1 MATLHLPLAPL
12 LLLILTAAAFL
23 STEIAAQPAAPAPGP
38 ARPINI
44 TAILEKGGQF
54 VTFIRLLNTTQI
66 GSQINIQINSSSEG
80 MTVLAPTDNAFQN
93 LKPGTLNKLSP
104 DDQVKLI
111 LYHVSPKYYT
121 LEDLLSVSNPVRTQA
136 SGRDVGGVY
145 GLNFTGQGNQ
155 VNVST
160 GIVETRLSTSLRQQR
175 PLAVYVVDM
184 VLLPEEMFGERKISP
199 VAPPPKKSKSPD
211 VSDDLDTNSTK
222 KAAPPTEKSGSCEM
236 KSGLGFGL
244 GLVVLTL
251 KFLF

>member
-1 MATLHLPLAPL
+1 MATIHLNLSPL
-12 LLLILTAAAFL
+12 LLLLLTVVFL
-23 STEIAAQPAAPAPGP
+23 SNEITAQPAAPAPGP
-38 ARPINI
+38 AGPINI

-93 LKPGTLNKLSP
+93 LTPGSLNKLSP

-111 LYHVSPKYYT
+111 LYHVSPKFYT

-136 SGRDVGGVY
+136 SGRDAGGVY

-160 GIVETRLSTSLRQQR
+160 GVVETRLSTSLRQER

-199 VAPPPKKSKSPD
+199 VAPPAKSKSPD
-211 VSDDLDTNSTK
+211 VSDDSDSSK
-222 KAAPPTEKSGSCEM
+222 KSAAPSEKSGSGEM
-236 KSGLGFGL
+236 KAGLGFGL
-244 GLVVLTL
+244 GLVVLCL
-251 KFLF
+251 KFIF

>member
-1 MATLHLPLAPL
+1 MATTPL
-12 LLLILTAAAFL
+12 LLLLLTAVFL
-23 STEIAAQPAAPAPGP
+23 SAEITAQPAAPAPGP
-38 ARPINI
+38 DGPINI

-54 VTFIRLLNTTQI
+54 VTLIRLLNTTQI
-66 GSQINIQINSSSEG
+66 GNQINIQINSSSEG

-111 LYHVSPKYYT
+111 LYHVSPKFYT
-121 LEDLLSVSNPVRTQA
+121 LEDLLSVSNPVSTQA
-136 SGRDVGGVY
+136 SGRDAGGVY

-160 GIVETRLSTSLRQQR
+160 GIVETRLSTSLRQER

-199 VAPPPKKSKSPD
+199 VAPPPKSKSPD
-211 VSDDLDTNSTK
+211 VSDDSDSSK
-222 KAAPPTEKSGSCEM
+222 KAAAPSQSEKSGSGEM
-236 KSGLGFGL
+236 NSGFGFGL
-244 GLVVLTL
+244 GLVVLCL

>member
-1 MATLHLPLAPL
+1 MATIHLTLAPL
-12 LLLILTAAAFL
+12 LLLILTAVFL
-23 STEIAAQPAAPAPGP
+23 STEITAQPAAPAPGP
-38 ARPINI
+38 AGPINI

-66 GSQINIQINSSSEG
+66 GSQINIQLNSSSEG

-155 VNVST
+155 VKVST
-160 GIVETRLSTSLRQQR
+160 GVVETRLSTSLRQER

-184 VLLPEEMFGERKISP
+184 VLLPEEMFGERKTSP
-199 VAPPPKKSKSPD
+199 VAPAPKKSKSPD
-211 VSDDLDTNSTK
+211 VSDDSDSSK
-222 KAAPPTEKSGSCEM
+222 KAAAPTEKSGSGDM

-244 GLVVLTL
+244 GLVVLSL

>member
-1 MATLHLPLAPL
+1 MATTPLFL
-12 LLLILTAAAFL
+12 LLLTAVFL
-23 STEIAAQPAAPAPGP
+23 SAEITAQPAAPAPGP
-38 ARPINI
+38 AGPINI

-54 VTFIRLLNTTQI
+54 VTLIRLLNTTQI
-66 GSQINIQINSSSEG
+66 GNQINIQINSSSEG

-104 DDQVKLI
+104 EDQVKLI
-111 LYHVSPKYYT
+111 LYHVSPKFYT
-121 LEDLLSVSNPVRTQA
+121 LEDLLSVSNPVSTQA
-136 SGRDVGGVY
+136 SGRDAGGVY

-160 GIVETRLSTSLRQQR
+160 GIVETRLSTSLRQER

-199 VAPPPKKSKSPD
+199 VAPPPKSKSPD
-211 VSDDLDTNSTK
+211 VSDDSDSSK
-222 KAAPPTEKSGSCEM
+222 KTASPSQSEKSGSGEM
-236 KSGLGFGL
+236 NTGLGFGL
-244 GLVVLTL
+244 GLVVLCL

>member
-1 MATLHLPLAPL
+1 MATTPL
-12 LLLILTAAAFL
+12 LLLLLTAVFL
-23 STEIAAQPAAPAPGP
+23 SAEITAQPAAPAPGP
-38 ARPINI
+38 AGPINI

-54 VTFIRLLNTTQI
+54 VTLIRLLNTTQI
-66 GSQINIQINSSSEG
+66 GNQINIQINSSSEG

-111 LYHVSPKYYT
+111 LYHVSPKFYT

-160 GIVETRLSTSLRQQR
+160 GIVETRLSTSLRQER
-175 PLAVYVVDM
+175 PLAVYVVDK

-199 VAPPPKKSKSPD
+199 VAPPPKSKSPD
-211 VSDDLDTNSTK
+211 VSDDSDSSK
-222 KAAPPTEKSGSCEM
+222 KAAAPSQSEKSGSGEM
-236 KSGLGFGL
+236 NTGLGFGL
-244 GLVVLTL
+244 GLVVLCL

>member
-1 MATLHLPLAPL
+1 MATTPL
-12 LLLILTAAAFL
+12 LLLLLTAVFL
-23 STEIAAQPAAPAPGP
+23 SAEITAQLAAPAPGP
-38 ARPINI
+38 DGPINI

-54 VTFIRLLNTTQI
+54 VTLIRLLNTTQI
-66 GSQINIQINSSSEG
+66 GNQINIQINSSSEG

-104 DDQVKLI
+104 EDQVKLI
-111 LYHVSPKYYT
+111 LYHVSPKFYT
-121 LEDLLSVSNPVRTQA
+121 LEDLLSVSNPVSTQA
-136 SGRDVGGVY
+136 SGRDAGGVY

-160 GIVETRLSTSLRQQR
+160 GIVETRLSTSLRQER

-199 VAPPPKKSKSPD
+199 VAPPPKSKSPD
-211 VSDDLDTNSTK
+211 VSDDSDSSK
-222 KAAPPTEKSGSCEM
+222 KTAAPSQSEKSGSGEM
-236 KSGLGFGL
+236 NTGLGFGL
-244 GLVVLTL
+244 GLVVLCL

>member
-1 MATLHLPLAPL
+1 MATTPL
-12 LLLILTAAAFL
+12 LLLLLTAVFL
-23 STEIAAQPAAPAPGP
+23 SMEITAQRAAPAPGP
-38 ARPINI
+38 AGPINI

-54 VTFIRLLNTTQI
+54 VTLIRLLNTTQI
-66 GSQINIQINSSSEG
+66 GNQINIQINSSSEG

-111 LYHVSPKYYT
+111 LYHVSPKFYT

-160 GIVETRLSTSLRQQR
+160 GVVETRLSTSLRQER

-199 VAPPPKKSKSPD
+199 MAPPPKSKSPD
-211 VSDDLDTNSTK
+211 VSDDSESSK
-222 KAAPPTEKSGSCEM
+222 KAAAPSESEKSGSGEM
-236 KSGLGFGL
+236 NTGLGLGL
-244 GLVVLTL
+244 GLVVLCL
-251 KFLF
+251 KFLL